1 MLLMTLGFSIQAS
14 LCSRK
19 LLFQRRHSKN
29 WECSC
34 LTWWSKE
41 CGKLGKAEKVNSQR
55 PSLKVA
61 VSRNAF
67 WAVFKTALLQEQ
79 RAPEAKYLKTDYMYH
94 VQLKSRADFPCFSQP
109 GTHSPATRLGLC
121 LELSMA
127 QPRTTG
133 TAQPREAQQTAL
145 GLWLVGQDWR
155 QSQTG
160 KMLMPT
166 YNFHWNT
173 WKWVTPCNTWA
184 RKIEKKP
191 TPAYFFIC
199 GINYGQ
205 LKFFILSTQYRVGKP
220 FYLCASKF
228 SGAFLYL
235 FFF

>member
-1 MLLMTLGFSIQAS
+1 MLLMTLGFPIQAR

-67 WAVFKTALLQEQ
+67 WAVFRTALLQEQ
-79 RAPEAKYLKTDYMYH
+79 LTPKPTIWKRITCTTFSLGLAE
-94 VQLKSRADFPCFSQP
+94 VKSRFPTCFSRP
-109 GTHSPATRLGLC
+109 GICGPAARLGLC

-127 QPRTTG
+127 QLQPRTTV
-133 TAQPREAQQTAL
+133 TAQSREPQQTAL
-145 GLWLVGQDWR
+145 GTSVSGAGLKAKQGQ
-155 QSQTG
+155 SHME

-173 WKWVTPCNTWA
+173 WKWVTPCNT
-184 RKIEKKP
+184 
-191 TPAYFFIC
+191 
-199 GINYGQ
+199 
-205 LKFFILSTQYRVGKP
+205 
-220 FYLCASKF
+220 
-228 SGAFLYL
+228 
-235 FFF
+235 

>member
-55 PSLKVA
+55 HSLKVA

-79 RAPEAKYLKTDYMYH
+79 RTPTAKYLKTDYMYH
-94 VQLKSRADFPCFSQP
+94 VQLGPRWSQEQISLVSVSL
-109 GTHSPATRLGLC
+109 GQTSLGLYWSWAWHS
-121 LELSMA
+121 LSPGA
-127 QPRTTG
+127 QW
-133 TAQPREAQQTAL
+133 QPSHSKL
-145 GLWLVGQDWR
+145 LWGPQLVGQDWK
-155 QSQTG
+155 QSKARATLE
-160 KMLMPT
+160 KVLMPT
-166 YNFHWNT
+166 YNFHWST

-184 RKIEKKP
+184 RKTEKKP
-191 TPAYFFIC
+191 SSAYFFIC

-205 LKFFILSTQYRVGKP
+205 FKFFYFVNTIQGRQ
-220 FYLCASKF
+220 
-228 SGAFLYL
+228 AFLSL
-235 FFF
+235 CQ